1 MKTIKLSPSQ
11 AEIIAHRLEVTECI
25 AENETDCGREEDR
38 WTSDEVEEMADRML
52 KELER
57 DGAVILARHEGDGE
71 ESLRCTIAA
80 NCMDC
85 STYYAAHESYGECDP
100 YHQLALARIER
111 SLVAI
116 QKKFR
121 DVGLDVE
128 IVNW

>member
-1 MKTIKLSPSQ
+1 MRTIKLSPSQ
-11 AEIIAHRLEVTECI
+11 AKIIAHRLEVPECI

-57 DGAVILARHEGDGE
+57 DGAIILARHEGDGE

-85 STYYAAHESYGECDP
+85 STYYAAHEPDLSFSVHGP
-100 YHQLALARIER
+100 LALARIER

>member
-1 MKTIKLSPSQ
+1 MRTIKLSPSQ
-11 AEIIAHRLEVTECI
+11 AKIIAHRLEVPECI

-57 DGAVILARHEGDGE
+57 DGAIILARHEGDGE

-85 STYYAAHESYGECDP
+85 STYYAAHEPDLSFSVHGP
-100 YHQLALARIER
+100 LALARIER

-121 DVGLDVE
+121 EVGLDVE

>member
-11 AEIIAHRLEVTECI
+11 AKIIAHRLEVPECI

-57 DGAVILARHEGDGE
+57 DGAIILARHEGDGE

-85 STYYAAHESYGECDP
+85 STYYAAHEPDLSFSVHGP
-100 YHQLALARIER
+100 LALARIER